1 VYEENRGE
9 AESCVAD
16 SMYRSLE
23 LIQESCDSDS
33 WCSYILC
40 VCIFECYA
48 HESLY
53 SFCHAISFMLCMNDF
68 LLNV

>member
-1 VYEENRGE
+1 MSIRDEESIERE

-16 SMYRSLE
+16 SMYRSSE

-48 HESLY
+48 HECFTLSVMQLL
-53 SFCHAISFMLCMNDF
+53 LCY
-68 LLNV
+68 V